1 MVEKKVRANISEE
14 IALKRKK
21 FTLGSG
27 WGVFLVFVAECII
40 LSILSPYFLKVSN
53 IFNVLKS
60 ISFIGITSIGMTML
74 IITGAFD
81 LSVGSVAGLGGMVTA
96 ALITKVGVNPVL
108 SLLTGIATGIFI
120 GFFMAT
126 LVNKLGIN
134 AFIVTLGML
143 SIARG
148 FTYLIAKGSNIFIK
162 SKGIL
167 FLGQGYLG
175 KVPVPV
181 ILMAILVVIGS
192 LFLRFTV
199 FGRYIYA
206 VGGNERAA
214 RLAGIQVNK
223 IRLIVFM
230 ICSSLAAFSG
240 IVVAGMLGSAE
251 MTAGTG
257 LELDVIAA
265 VIIGGT
271 SLSGGKGTVVG
282 SLIGAAIMG
291 VLRNGFVLLGI
302 PYEVQVISIGVVI
315 ILAVVFDSLKSKRR

>member
-1 MVEKKVRANISEE
+1 MVEKKVRTDISEE
-14 IALKRKK
+14 LVLKKKK
-21 FTLGSG
+21 FALGSG
-27 WGVFLVFVAECII
+27 WGVFLVLVVECII

-96 ALITKVGVNPVL
+96 ALITKAGVNPVF
-108 SLLTGIATGIFI
+108 SLLIGIATGIFI

-181 ILMAILVVIGS
+181 ILMAIFVVIGS

-271 SLSGGKGTVVG
+271 SLSGGKGTVIG

-315 ILAVVFDSLKSKRR
+315 ILAVVFDSLKTRRR